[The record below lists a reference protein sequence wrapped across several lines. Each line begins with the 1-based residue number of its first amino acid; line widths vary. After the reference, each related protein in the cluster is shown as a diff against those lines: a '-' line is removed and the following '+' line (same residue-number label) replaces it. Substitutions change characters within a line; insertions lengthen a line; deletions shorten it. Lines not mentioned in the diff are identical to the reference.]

1 MQISGQI
8 NNTIKYVKLLKV
20 LTITAMYSLDIVSD
34 LKAHDQVK
42 CIGLGKISSMH
53 FRHLRTPL
61 FASRENWTFAYA
73 KILAQISC
81 EENLQLI
88 SAFISSPEP

>member
-8 NNTIKYVKLLKV
+8 NNTFVKLLKV

-42 CIGLGKISSMH
+42 CVGFKVW
-53 FRHLRTPL
+53 
-61 FASRENWTFAYA
+61 ENILYA
-73 KILAQISC
+73 
-81 EENLQLI
+81 
-88 SAFISSPEP
+88 F

>member
-1 MQISGQI
+1 
-8 NNTIKYVKLLKV
+8 
-20 LTITAMYSLDIVSD
+20 MYSLDIVRD

-42 CIGLGKISSMH
+42 CIGFKVWENILYAFLTLSNP
-53 FRHLRTPL
+53 T